1 VAAAAINRWIDVI
14 STMKKIYLSVIGF
27 SIICRLGAHAQTKQ
41 DTTRNN
47 HPFAVYTPG
56 SGDSTGYQSRALRV
70 DEVDLFSSYYNQ
82 NGDHSAVTGGIGTQ
96 KVTDFSS
103 GLDLH
108 LVWLNQAYNKNT
120 LSVGLGYD
128 HHSSA
133 SSAYVALNG
142 GGKPGGDRIYPSLDW
157 TVENAQK
164 GTSFG
169 VGAYYSGEY
178 NYKSKGADLHWSVKT
193 KDRSGEFGVKLQG
206 YFDQVTMILPSE
218 FIHQPVAQQQGTMII
233 TTASGNTEVVGTNG
247 QVISS
252 TKNSLPTSPR
262 TTLTA
267 AFSYSQMINSRLQ
280 IMLLGDVVAQSGYL
294 GLPFHRVYAPYLQ
307 TPNKDTIEKLPSS
320 RFKLPIGVRA
330 NYFLGDN
337 IILRSYYRYYTDD
350 WGIRSNTASL
360 EVAYKITP
368 FFSIS
373 PFYRYYDQSAAKYF
387 APYNAHTAADI
398 YYTSNYEDAKFQAN
412 YFGVGFRIA
421 PPNGVFGWQ
430 NLHDLEIRYGH
441 YSQTTDLVSDVISV
455 NLGFK

>member
-1 VAAAAINRWIDVI
+1 
-14 STMKKIYLSVIGF
+14 MKKIYLSVIGF
-27 SIICRLGAHAQTKQ
+27 SIICRLSSYGQAKTDAAPAS
-41 DTTRNN
+41 
-47 HPFAVYTPG
+47 HPFSVYAPG
-56 SGDSTGYQSRALRV
+56 TGDSTGYQSRRLRI
-70 DEVDLFSSYYNQ
+70 DEINLFSSYYDQ
-82 NGDHSAVTGGIGTQ
+82 TGDHSAVTGGIGTQ
-96 KVTDFSS
+96 NVTDFSS

-120 LSVGLGYD
+120 LTVGMGFD

-133 SSAYVALNG
+133 SSAFVALNG
-142 GGKPGGDRIYPSLDW
+142 GGKPGGSRIYPSLDW
-157 TVENAQK
+157 TVENSQK

-169 VGAYYSGEY
+169 IGAYYSGEY
-178 NYKSKGADLHWSVKT
+178 NYKSKGGDLHFSVKT

-206 YFDQVTMILPSE
+206 FFDQVTLIYPSE
-218 FIHQPVAQQQGTMII
+218 FIPPPPAASAPGTMII
-233 TTASGNTEVVGTNG
+233 TTASGNTEVVSTSG

-252 TKNSLPTSPR
+252 TKNSLATSPR

-280 IMLLGDVVAQSGYL
+280 IVLLGDVVSQSGYL
-294 GLPFHRVYAPYLQ
+294 GLPFHRVYAPYLK

-320 RFKLPIGVRA
+320 RFKLPVGIRA
-330 NYFLGDN
+330 NYFMGDN

-360 EVAYKITP
+360 EVAYKISP

-373 PFYRYYDQSAAKYF
+373 PFYRYYTQTASKYF
-387 APYNAHTAADI
+387 APYNAHTAADV
-398 YYTSNYEDAKFQAN
+398 YYTSNYEFANFQSN
-412 YFGVGFRIA
+412 FYGIGFRIA
-421 PPNGVFGWQ
+421 PPKGVFGWQ

-441 YSQTTDLVSDVISV
+441 YSQTTDLVSDVISL

>member
-1 VAAAAINRWIDVI
+1 
-14 STMKKIYLSVIGF
+14 MKKVYLSVIGF
-27 SIICRLGAHAQTKQ
+27 SILCRLSAHAQAKTDATQ
-41 DTTRNN
+41 VN
-47 HPFAVYTPG
+47 HPFSIYTPA
-56 SGDSTGYQSRALRV
+56 SAHDSTGYTSRALHI
-70 DEVDLFSSYYNQ
+70 DEINLFSSYYDQ
-82 NGDHSAVTGGIGTQ
+82 NGNHSAVTGGIGTQ

-120 LSVGLGYD
+120 LTVGFGYD

-157 TVENAQK
+157 TVENTQK

-169 VGAYYSGEY
+169 IGAYYSGEY

-193 KDRSGEFGVKLQG
+193 KDRNGEFGVKLQG
-206 YFDQVTMILPSE
+206 YFDDVTLIYPSE
-218 FIHQPVAQQQGTMII
+218 FIHPPVAQPGTMII
-233 TTASGNTEVVGTNG
+233 TTASGNTEIVSTNG
-247 QVISS
+247 QVLSS

-262 TTLTA
+262 TTLSA
-267 AFSYSQMINSRLQ
+267 AFSYSQMISSRLQ
-280 IMLLGDVVAQSGYL
+280 VMLLGDVVKQSGYL
-294 GLPFHRVYAPYLQ
+294 GLPFHRVYGTYF
-307 TPNKDTIEKLPSS
+307 PNGKDSIEKLPSS
-320 RFKLPIGVRA
+320 RFKIPVGIRA

-337 IILRSYYRYYTDD
+337 IVLRSYYRYYTDD
-350 WGIRSNTASL
+350 WGIHSNTASL
-360 EVAYKITP
+360 EVAYKISP

-387 APYNAHTAADI
+387 APYNAHSPTDE
-398 YYTSNYEDAKFQAN
+398 YYTSNYEYASFQAN

-421 PPNGVFGWQ
+421 PPKGVLGWQ
-430 NLHDLEIRYGH
+430 NFHDLEIRYGH
-441 YSQTTDLVSDVISV
+441 YSQTTNLVSDVVSV